1 LNPVIE
7 LDLLSNPEILQIES
21 VESDFDKED
30 CVSLVHRGTF
40 RIGGESFR
48 LISRNGDSEWS
59 GMRLEKDRISAN
71 FQGSP
76 LWPQKALEDF
86 PNLIA
91 FFNLKSC
98 SSDRSCILPMDSVIN
113 HRLRALD
120 IQGFSFKRRDSEIS
134 CEEYV
139 DSFLA
144 QGVLPMA
151 PLVDRNS
158 IHDWSY
164 HFVTFLIP
172 EYLESVQAN
181 LKWIRDR
188 ISLYSGLTNYSWNY
202 YGHTLDD
209 QGKMISFG
217 IQEEMTYRDAI
228 YRQMA
233 VSLDVAT
240 AKIVQ
245 LLLLERTG
253 HIKNCRT
260 ELLSVAIFMSG
271 VHSDAIRKILWMEKD
286 FPFDLPDPFD
296 FEKVN
301 PMEFIYSKL
310 AKTDLKA
317 KKFIDESPRFD
328 YQPIF
333 KEILA
338 KLDHD
343 HLEGKKLS
351 L

>member
-1 LNPVIE
+1 MK
-7 LDLLSNPEILQIES
+7 LLP
-21 VESDFDKED
+21 
-30 CVSLVHRGTF
+30 
-40 RIGGESFR
+40 
-48 LISRNGDSEWS
+48 
-59 GMRLEKDRISAN
+59 LERKKVYTHL
-71 FQGSP
+71 G
-76 LWPQKALEDF
+76 
-86 PNLIA
+86 
-91 FFNLKSC
+91 
-98 SSDRSCILPMDSVIN
+98 
-113 HRLRALD
+113 LD
-120 IQGFSFKRRDSEIS
+120 IRK
-134 CEEYV
+134 
-139 DSFLA
+139 
-144 QGVLPMA
+144 M
-151 PLVDRNS
+151 
-158 IHDWSY
+158 
-164 HFVTFLIP
+164 
-172 EYLESVQAN
+172 
-181 LKWIRDR
+181 
-188 ISLYSGLTNYSWNY
+188 
-202 YGHTLDD
+202 
-209 QGKMISFG
+209 KMISFG